1 MSLYFLASSWAE
13 LLTAASQ
20 PWSAAGPEKP
30 MTTFSPGASLSLEA
44 LAVACW
50 VEAAGVVAG
59 SLLVQPAATRAALRV
74 IAAKA
79 IRLVVRG
86 SDADTLTPM

>member
-1 MSLYFLASSWAE
+1 
-13 LLTAASQ
+13 
-20 PWSAAGPEKP
+20 
-30 MTTFSPGASLSLEA
+30 MTTFLPGASLLLAA
-44 LAVACW
+44 LPAGCC